1 MTNSP
6 YIEGSPLYYEFIGV
20 NTLPDGALRR
30 FQFLEPM
37 HRIGSFPHFTLS
49 NGKFPSPYPT
59 PENPE
64 SVIPIFQFCNSYL

>member
-6 YIEGSPLYYEFIGV
+6 YIEGSPLYYEFIDV

-49 NGKFPSPYPT
+49 KW
-59 PENPE
+59 
-64 SVIPIFQFCNSYL
+64 